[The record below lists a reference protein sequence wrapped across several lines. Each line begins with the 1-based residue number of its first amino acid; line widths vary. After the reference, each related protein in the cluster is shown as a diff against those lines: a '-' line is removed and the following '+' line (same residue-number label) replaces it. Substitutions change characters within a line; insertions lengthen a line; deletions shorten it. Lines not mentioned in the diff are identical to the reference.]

1 MRRVGALRRRRT
13 MQRRV
18 APIAV
23 AAAAVAAVVVLA
35 LVGCVPTAP
44 TATKTSAVPAPTSS
58 GAPTSRAGLGDQPT
72 INLSGTAGQ
81 NRAYFD
87 QLNQKLIKAG
97 GDLGG
102 RSFIDNL
109 VKAGYP
115 KTDMEV
121 TPDRTTVNLAADN
134 IQFSIRFG
142 TTCLIGQYGNI
153 GYASDVTKTLG
164 TSRCLSGVTR
174 PINW

>member
-1 MRRVGALRRRRT
+1 MRRAASL
-13 MQRRV
+13 QRRV
-18 APIAV
+18 APIV
-23 AAAAVAAVVVLA
+23 AAIAVAAVVVVA

-44 TATKTSAVPAPTSS
+44 TATTSAAAPTASPSGPPTSS
-58 GAPTSRAGLGDQPT
+58 AAVGDQPT
-72 INLSGTAGQ
+72 INLKGTAGQ
-81 NRAYFD
+81 NQAYFD

-115 KTDMEV
+115 KSAMEV

-174 PINW
+174 PIDW